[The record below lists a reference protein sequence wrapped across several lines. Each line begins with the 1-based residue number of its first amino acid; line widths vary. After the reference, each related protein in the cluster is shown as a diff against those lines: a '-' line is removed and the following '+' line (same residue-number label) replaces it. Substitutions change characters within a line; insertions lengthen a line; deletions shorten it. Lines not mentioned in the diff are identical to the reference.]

1 MGSDDV
7 SRLNKL
13 RDTFQC
19 NSMDSFSFSAF
30 TKASKAS
37 PKLIMKVEGP
47 QVQSYTY
54 PATKNNVLTKIE
66 SFLENSV

>member
-1 MGSDDV
+1 
-7 SRLNKL
+7 
-13 RDTFQC
+13 
-19 NSMDSFSFSAF
+19 MDSFSFSAF

-54 PATKNNVLTKIE
+54 PARKNNVLTKIE